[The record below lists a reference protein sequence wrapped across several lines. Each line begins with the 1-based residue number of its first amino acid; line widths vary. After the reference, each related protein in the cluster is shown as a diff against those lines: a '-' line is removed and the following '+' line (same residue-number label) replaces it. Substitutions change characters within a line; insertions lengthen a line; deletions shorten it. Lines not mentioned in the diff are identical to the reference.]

1 MKKFLIVFGF
11 MFFMNSTSAEAEC
24 MELKGKVYC
33 SPPGGSILKSG
44 TFFYPLCARG
54 DCVHHKGYF
63 YCSGK
68 QMGAA
73 VWIPGWVRPKCQ
85 GGCVAPSRGL
95 CENLSGY

>member
-54 DCVHHKGYF
+54 DCVHHNGYF

-73 VWIPGWVRPKCQ
+73 VWIPGWVEPIRQFGNKY
-85 GGCVAPSRGL
+85 L
-95 CENLSGY
+95 CLKSSFG